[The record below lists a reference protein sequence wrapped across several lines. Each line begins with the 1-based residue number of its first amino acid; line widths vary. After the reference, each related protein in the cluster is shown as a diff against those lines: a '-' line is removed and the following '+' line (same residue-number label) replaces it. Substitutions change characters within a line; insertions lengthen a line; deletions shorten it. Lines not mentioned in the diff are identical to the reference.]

1 VKKDVP
7 ILEHNYDEL
16 SITEP
21 SKIYKPIDEMPQ
33 RVVLVFY
40 QEVIEN
46 LLDNNLLEQFHQ
58 IKSETGIFPVYRLL
72 NQDTDIAVINPG
84 LGAPLSGAVLE
95 ELIAFGAIKCIACG
109 SAGVLKKE
117 FERGSVIVVSSAVRD
132 EGTSYH
138 YLPPSRKVSI
148 DSKILRTIEATLD
161 NIGVPY
167 LTGKTWTTD
176 AIYRETKG
184 IIEKRLSEGCLT
196 VEMEASALIA
206 ISKFRKI
213 EFGQLLS
220 CGDDVSGDEWDRRF
234 HPEAH
239 THKQRL
245 FWLAVESC
253 LNL

>member
-1 VKKDVP
+1 MWFSWCSKKR
-7 ILEHNYDEL
+7 I
-16 SITEP
+16 
-21 SKIYKPIDEMPQ
+21 
-33 RVVLVFY
+33 R
-40 QEVIEN
+40 
-46 LLDNNLLEQFHQ
+46 
-58 IKSETGIFPVYRLL
+58 
-72 NQDTDIAVINPG
+72 
-84 LGAPLSGAVLE
+84 
-95 ELIAFGAIKCIACG
+95 
-109 SAGVLKKE
+109 
-117 FERGSVIVVSSAVRD
+117 RGSVIVVSSAVRD

>member
-1 VKKDVP
+1 MEKDLP
-7 ILEHNYDEL
+7 FFEHSYDEL
-16 SITEP
+16 SIIEP
-21 SKIYKPIDEMPQ
+21 SKIYAPVEKMPQ

-40 QEVIEN
+40 QKVVEKLLNEN
-46 LLDNNLLEQFHQ
+46 LLEDIHE
-58 IKSETGIFPVYRLL
+58 IKSETGIFPIYRLL
-72 NQDTDIAVINPG
+72 NQNEDIAIINPG

-95 ELIAFGAIKCIACG
+95 ELIAFGVQKCIACG

-117 FERGSVIVVSSAVRD
+117 CERGSLIVVSSAVRD

-138 YLPPSRKVSI
+138 YLPPSREVAVDQEI
-148 DSKILRTIEATLD
+148 VKIIESTLGE
-161 NIGVPY
+161 IGVPC

-176 AIYRETKG
+176 AIYREPRG
-184 IIEKRLSEGCLT
+184 IIEKRLSENCLT

-206 ISKFRKI
+206 ISQFRKI

-239 THKQRL
+239 INIEKL
-245 FWLAVESC
+245 FWLDLICCS
-253 LNL
+253 NL